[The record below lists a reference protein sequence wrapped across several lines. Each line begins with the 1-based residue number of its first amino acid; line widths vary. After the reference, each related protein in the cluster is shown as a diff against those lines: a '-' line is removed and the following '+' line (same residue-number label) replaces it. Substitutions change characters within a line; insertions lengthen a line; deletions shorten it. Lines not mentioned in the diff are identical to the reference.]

1 MSARLFLSMSPG
13 EIRAALEEKGELA
26 AFRLVRTGAP
36 VRVGEVF
43 LGRVVALR
51 PELPAAFVDIG
62 LGRPAFLDAKD
73 TDLHRGIA
81 GMTEGQELLVEVTK
95 EARADKAV
103 GIRVFRGKGERQAK
117 IEALARDR
125 QPPSRLEAAPPP
137 IVDLLRALIGSR
149 PDRIVIDDR
158 AGFAAAR
165 AYLQRRHADLSVGLM
180 LYTETMPLFEHAGLA
195 GAIDE
200 LLASRLML
208 SCGGV
213 VFIETTHAGTIIDV
227 DSGRAS
233 ALGANIEAARKV
245 AQQIRLRNIGGP
257 VVIDFI
263 GTTKK
268 SEQEEVLA
276 TLRSAIDSDPE
287 KPELLGRTRLGHIE
301 LVRRRRGAPLAEIL
315 FEQATDG
322 SWRKTALTL
331 ALEALRAAAREALA
345 QPGRAL
351 ALAVHPEI
359 AAALASGEGGA
370 ARHELEGRLAVPCRV
385 EAQPERTRDSFD
397 VRFG

>member
-1 MSARLFLSMSPG
+1 MSTRLFLSMSPG
-13 EIRAALEEKGELA
+13 EIRAALEEEGELA
-26 AFRLVRTGAP
+26 AFRLMRAGAP

-62 LGRPAFLDAKD
+62 LDRPVFLDAKD
-73 TDLHRGIA
+73 ADLRRGIA
-81 GMTEGQELLVEVTK
+81 GLTEGQELVVEVTK
-95 EARADKAV
+95 EPRADKAAGV
-103 GIRVFRGKGERQAK
+103 RVVHAKGERQAK
-117 IEALARDR
+117 IEALARER

-137 IVDLLRALIGSR
+137 IVELLRALIDSR

-165 AYLQRRHADLSVGLM
+165 AYLQRKHADLAARLM
-180 LYTETMPLFEHAGLA
+180 LYTESMPLFEDAGLA
-195 GAIDE
+195 TAIDD
-200 LLASRLML
+200 LVAPRLML
-208 SCGGV
+208 SGGGA
-213 VFIETTHAGTIIDV
+213 VFIEMAHAGTIIDV

-233 ALGANIEAARKV
+233 ALSANVEAARKV
-245 AQQIRLRNIGGP
+245 AKQIRLRNIGGP
-257 VVIDFI
+257 IVIDFI

-268 SEQEEVLA
+268 SEQDEVLA
-276 TLRSAIDSDPE
+276 TLRSALGSDPE
-287 KPELLGRTRLGHIE
+287 KPEVLGWTRLGHIE

-315 FEQATDG
+315 FEQTSDG

-331 ALEALRAAAREALA
+331 ALEALRTAAREARA

-359 AAALASGEGGA
+359 AAALDSGEGGA
-370 ARHELEGRLAVPCRV
+370 ARRELEGRLAVSCRI
-385 EAQPERTRDSFD
+385 EAQPERARDSFD
-397 VRFG
+397 IRFG